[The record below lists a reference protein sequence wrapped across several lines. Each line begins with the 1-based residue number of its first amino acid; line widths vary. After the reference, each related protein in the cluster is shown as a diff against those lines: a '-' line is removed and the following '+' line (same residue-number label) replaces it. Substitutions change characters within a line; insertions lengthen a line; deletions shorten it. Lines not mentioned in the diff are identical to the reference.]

1 MGGGDMEREQKN
13 DDPVTQKAP
22 ASGREVVPSAAA
34 GVPEDKAQLPDLEE
48 PGATPMASDPEEA
61 SKAERAKEQRRPVSA
76 KEESAKPTKGR
87 GTQRKLEPNQLRE
100 VRIEQ
105 MMSKAELARKAGL
118 SVLTI
123 DRIEKGFGCRM
134 DTKRKIL
141 KALGLKLSDRRKVF
155 KDD

>member
-1 MGGGDMEREQKN
+1 MGGGDMEREKKT
-13 DDPVTQKAP
+13 DASMTQETPATHTSVDAPSAGGEQSAEPSTEPRPEPSMTQTETASKPERARDSKRPAAVKDEFP
-22 ASGREVVPSAAA
+22 ASKP
-34 GVPEDKAQLPDLEE
+34 PKASRL
-48 PGATPMASDPEEA
+48 
-61 SKAERAKEQRRPVSA
+61 
-76 KEESAKPTKGR
+76 
-87 GTQRKLEPNQLRE
+87 QRKLEPNSLRE